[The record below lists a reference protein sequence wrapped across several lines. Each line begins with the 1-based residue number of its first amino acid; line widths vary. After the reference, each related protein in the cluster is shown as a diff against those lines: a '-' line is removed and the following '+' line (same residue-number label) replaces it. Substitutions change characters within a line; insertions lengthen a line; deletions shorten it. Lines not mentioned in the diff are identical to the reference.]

1 VTLSRREW
9 LGSILGASLAGAIA
23 PLGCV
28 AGEREAPRFDGELL
42 GPSFARGHTLR
53 AAPRPI
59 TETIA
64 HDAPVPDVIIA
75 GGGVA
80 GLAAARALRGA
91 GLDDLRV
98 LELEDEVG
106 GTAIGGVS
114 SGIPHPWGAH
124 YLPTPAPDDTA
135 LVGLL
140 DEMGLV
146 TGRDARGRPR
156 YDEARLVREPE
167 ERLYYRGR
175 WYPGLYPAIGETPAE
190 RTERLRFDAQ
200 MRAFARRRDAA
211 GRRAFASPVDA
222 SARDEDLLALD
233 RVSATAWLAA
243 QGYRSR
249 RLAWFCDYAC
259 RDDFGLTLAQTSAW
273 ALVHYF
279 AARLHG
285 NDDPSDDGRSDDHG
299 DDHGDADSAPLLTW
313 PDGNFALVRHLRAR
327 VGTARLR
334 TGALV
339 SRLVDGPDHVT
350 VHAEDA
356 RTGAPSALRARRV
369 VLAVPHFVAQRL
381 VPDLAPIAHATHGAW
396 VVANLTLRDRPDSP
410 GFPLAWDNVL
420 HDSPSLGYVV
430 ATHAAGRD
438 HGPTVWTYYLPL
450 TDDDPRDARRKLLE
464 HPLAHWQDAVYADLA
479 RAHRDLR
486 AHTARIDVYRFGHA
500 MVQPRVGALFSGDR
514 VTAQA
519 PRGRIHFAHSDLS
532 GLALFEEAFHQ
543 GLRAAAEVRAALR
556 PT

>member
-1 VTLSRREW
+1 MNLSRREW

-28 AGEREAPRFDGELL
+28 EGEREPPRFDGELL
-42 GPSFARGHTLR
+42 GPDIPRGHTLR
-53 AAPRPI
+53 AETRPAPTTLAQDGP
-59 TETIA
+59 T
-64 HDAPVPDVIIA
+64 HDVIVVGGGIA
-75 GGGVA
+75 G
-80 GLAAARALRGA
+80 LSAARALRRA
-91 GLDDLRV
+91 GLDDLCL
-98 LELEDEVG
+98 LELEREIG
-106 GTAIGGVS
+106 GTSLGGS
-114 SGIPHPWGAH
+114 TRGMPHPWGAH
-124 YLPTPAPDDTA
+124 YLPTPAPDDAA
-135 LVGLL
+135 LTGLL
-140 DEMGLV
+140 EEMGLV
-146 TGRDARGRPR
+146 TGRDARGLPR

-175 WYPGLYPAIGETPAE
+175 WYPGLYPAVGETPAE
-190 RTERLRFDAQ
+190 RAERLRFDAQ
-200 MRAFARRRDAA
+200 MRAFARRRDAS

-233 RVSATAWLAA
+233 RVSAAAWLAA

-285 NDDPSDDGRSDDHG
+285 DEGP
-299 DDHGDADSAPLLTW
+299 DSAPLLTF
-313 PDGNFALVRHLRAR
+313 PEGNFAFVKHLRAQVGAGR
-327 VGTARLR
+327 VR
-334 TGALV
+334 TGVLV
-339 SRLVDGPDHVT
+339 TRVVEGADSVT

-356 RTGAPSALRARRV
+356 HGAPLSLRARRV
-369 VLAVPHFVAQRL
+369 VLAVPHFLAQRL
-381 VPDLAPIAHATHGAW
+381 VPGTAPIPHATHGAW

-430 ATHAAGRD
+430 ATHGAGRD

-450 TDDDPRDARRKLLE
+450 TDDDPREARRKLLE
-464 HPLAHWQDAVYADLA
+464 HPLSHWQDAIWADLS
-479 RAHRDLR
+479 RAHRGLR
-486 AHTARIDVYRFGHA
+486 EQLARIDVWRWGHA
-500 MVQPRVGALFSGDR
+500 MVQPRVGALFSGAR
-514 VTAQA
+514 IAAQA

-543 GLRAAAEVRAALR
+543 GLRAAAEVATALR
-556 PT
+556 TA